1 MVKVKDYPFTIT
13 IEKKLSKNNNP
24 YTSIGIGITSVK
36 DKNAQGNDKY
46 KTDWINLI
54 DKRDLLKFGKL
65 CLTAYDE
72 WVAWENKPQST
83 SKKTVVVNHTG
94 SYPDMDDDIPFGA

>member
-36 DKNAQGNDKY
+36 DKNAQGKDKY
-46 KTDWINLI
+46 QTDWINLI

-72 WVAWENKPQST
+72 WVAWENKPQVSNQ
-83 SKKTVVVNHTG
+83 KTVIVNHDG
-94 SYPDMDDDIPFGA
+94 DSSDYLDEVLS